1 MNINDEIVSFLFR
14 VAEAIVI
21 GYIVYLLNTAR
32 VKIPALILT
41 IRESMKK
48 LDYIYSETVKN
59 SSKKSE

>member
-1 MNINDEIVSFLFR
+1 MNINDEIVSFFFR
-14 VAEAIVI
+14 VTEAVVI

-48 LDYIYSETVKN
+48 LDYIYNETVKK
-59 SSKKSE
+59 SSKKPE

>member
-14 VAEAIVI
+14 VAEAILI

-32 VKIPALILT
+32 VKIPALILA

>member
-1 MNINDEIVSFLFR
+1 MNINEHTISFLLTI
-14 VAEAIVI
+14 VEAII
-21 GYIVYLLNTAR
+21 AGYIVYLLNTAR